1 MNLQVLNSPNC
12 HAQYS
17 FLYNNTFNFQ
27 GKSEQIFLVE
37 LKWPKEQKT
46 KPNKKLLCETLA
58 KLFFL
63 KTTNQKYSHSA
74 TLDL

>member
-1 MNLQVLNSPNC
+1 MNLQVLNSPNVLL
-12 HAQYS
+12 S

-46 KPNKKLLCETLA
+46 KPNKKLFCETLA
-58 KLFFL
+58 NLF
-63 KTTNQKYSHSA
+63 
-74 TLDL
+74 